1 MPNRLTTW
9 DHHPSHNRYARLNK
23 AVAMH
28 VTKRVGTVTAAY
40 LFTLLAL
47 IALPSAIKA
56 GPYYIVVWLSSSFLQ
71 LVLLPILLVGQ
82 NLQAE
87 ASDARAE
94 KTLSDT
100 EAIVDALNVTTEGG
114 LKTVLDA
121 IGRLESA
128 KGDA

>member
-1 MPNRLTTW
+1 
-9 DHHPSHNRYARLNK
+9 
-23 AVAMH
+23 MH

-40 LFTLLAL
+40 AFTLLAL

-82 NLQAE
+82 NLQAD

-94 KTLSDT
+94 KTLADT
-100 EAIVDALNVTTEGG
+100 EAIVDALDTTTEGG
-114 LKTVLDA
+114 LRTVLEA
-121 IGRLESA
+121 VSRIEASLKERA
-128 KGDA
+128 

>member
-1 MPNRLTTW
+1 MPHSLKTW
-9 DHHPSHNRYARLNK
+9 DHHKSDTAYARLNK
-23 AVAMH
+23 SVAMKI
-28 VTKRVGTVTAAY
+28 TRRVGTVTAAY

-87 ASDARAE
+87 ASDSRAE
-94 KTLSDT
+94 KTLADT
-100 EAIVDALNVTTEGG
+100 EIILTAVSRIES
-114 LKTVLDA
+114 KLDSKA
-121 IGRLESA
+121 GQ
-128 KGDA
+128 

>member
-1 MPNRLTTW
+1 
-9 DHHPSHNRYARLNK
+9 
-23 AVAMH
+23 MH

-100 EAIVDALNVTTEGG
+100 EAIVDALNTTTEGG

-121 IGRLESA
+121 ISRLESA